1 MPKYVLN
8 YFDGRGRA
16 EVSRLI
22 FAAAGLQY
30 TDNRVKDWPAKKA
43 GLIFKIVNVLNKID
57 S

>member
-1 MPKYVLN
+1 MPKYVLH

-16 EVSRLI
+16 ELTRLI

-43 GLIFKIVNVLNKID
+43 GSIVKTNF
-57 S
+57 